1 MIDNARSRGLR
12 VFLAT
17 IPPENA
23 SSQCIPQ
30 CRGSNAG
37 LVPPFND
44 QVRSLA
50 ASKSV
55 PLVDVFQAFHGD
67 VLTLIGPDGLHPTAA
82 GYHVIA
88 DTFFASIKQTLEVSP
103 PTPATTSS
111 SFRTPFVAPPAKRR

>member
-1 MIDNARSRGLR
+1 MIDNAKSRGLR
-12 VFLAT
+12 PYLAT

-23 SSQCIPQ
+23 SSLCMPM
-30 CRGSNAG
+30 CRGGNAG

-44 QVRSLA
+44 QVRLLA
-50 ASKSV
+50 ASKGV

-88 DTFFASIKQTLEVSP
+88 DTFFASIKQTLEITAT
-103 PTPATTSS
+103 PTSTPV
-111 SFRTPFVAPPAKRR
+111 RLPFVTPPRRR